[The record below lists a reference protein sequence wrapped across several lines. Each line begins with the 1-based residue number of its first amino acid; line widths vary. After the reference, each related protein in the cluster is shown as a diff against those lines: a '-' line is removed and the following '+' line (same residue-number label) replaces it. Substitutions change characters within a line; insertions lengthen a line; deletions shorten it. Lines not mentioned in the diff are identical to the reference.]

1 MASYYAYRI
10 VDMKQFYSVF
20 IWNIWKFVL
29 MQILKIR
36 WIRGGYTQEEIRKM
50 MDIIKRTSKLNA
62 INREDTLKIWNL
74 TY

>member
-1 MASYYAYRI
+1 MEYMEVCFNANFKDTMDKRRVYT
-10 VDMKQFYSVF
+10 
-20 IWNIWKFVL
+20 
-29 MQILKIR
+29 
-36 WIRGGYTQEEIRKM
+36 RGNKKM